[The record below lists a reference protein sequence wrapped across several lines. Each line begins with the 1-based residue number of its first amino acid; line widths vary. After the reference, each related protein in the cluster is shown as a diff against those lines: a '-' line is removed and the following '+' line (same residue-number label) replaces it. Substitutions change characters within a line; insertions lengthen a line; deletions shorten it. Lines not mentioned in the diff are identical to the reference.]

1 MFTRPESGRP
11 RSYVRRIALTSKT
24 PLMIRKTVAAV
35 FGIALVVALCS
46 ARAQGSDEKRPNV
59 LLILADDLGYGELS
73 CQGNPQVP
81 TPNIDSIARNGVR
94 CTNGYVSGPYC
105 SPTRAGL
112 LTGRYQQRFGHEFNP
127 GPAGNEDKN
136 FGLPLEE
143 TTLAERLKAA
153 GYVTGMFGKWHLG
166 YRSELQP
173 TRRGFDEFFGFLGG
187 AHSYLDAKAAPANPI
202 LHGTT
207 PVETVDYTTD
217 AFGRAAVSFIEQHQ
231 KEPWFVYLPFNAVHA
246 PLQALEKYLDRF
258 KSIEDERRRAFAA
271 MLSALDD
278 NVGLVL
284 SKVRSL
290 GLEND
295 TLILFISDNGG
306 PTRNT
311 TSGNGPLNGFKAQ
324 VWEGGIRVPFL
335 VQWKGRIPAG
345 KILDQPV
352 IQLDIH
358 PTVLAAVGQS
368 VPKDARLDGVN
379 LLPYL
384 TADKADAPHEALFWR
399 FGAQRAV
406 RKGDWKLTDLGNGP
420 KLFNLAK
427 DLGEKNDLATQ
438 EPDKLKELEADY
450 SAWNAHNVEP
460 RWKPAP
466 RANAAATAAAVR

>member
-1 MFTRPESGRP
+1 MRADYTLIKELAIMMPEK
-11 RSYVRRIALTSKT
+11 IAAILG
-24 PLMIRKTVAAV
+24 LALI
-35 FGIALVVALCS
+35 FGLSS
-46 ARAQGSDEKRPNV
+46 ARAQGADAKRPNV
-59 LLILADDLGYGELS
+59 LLILADDLGYGELA

-81 TPNIDSIARNGVR
+81 TPNIDSIANNGVR

-127 GPAGNEDKN
+127 GPAGNEEKG
-136 FGLPLEE
+136 FGLPLQE

-153 GYVTGMFGKWHLG
+153 GYATGMFGKWHLG
-166 YRSELQP
+166 YRPELQP

-187 AHSYLDAKAAPANPI
+187 AHSYVDAKAAPANPI
-202 LHGTT
+202 LRGTT
-207 PVETVDYTTD
+207 PVEAIEYTTD
-217 AFGRAAVSFIEQHQ
+217 AFGRAAVSFIERHQ

-246 PLQALEKYLDRF
+246 PLQALDKYLERF
-258 KSIEDERRRAFAA
+258 KSIEDEKRRTFAA

-290 GLEND
+290 GLEDD
-295 TLILFISDNGG
+295 TLILFVSDNGG

-335 VQWKGRIPAG
+335 VQWKGRIPSG
-345 KILDQPV
+345 RVLNQLV

-368 VPKDARLDGVN
+368 VPKDVTLDGVN

-384 TADKADAPHEALFWR
+384 TADRTDGPHEALFWR

-406 RKGDWKLTDLGNGP
+406 RKADWKLTDLGDGP
-420 KLFNLAK
+420 KLFDLAN
-427 DLGEKNDLATQ
+427 DLGEKNDLVTQ
-438 EPDKLKELEADY
+438 HPDKLKELEAEY
-450 SAWNAHNVEP
+450 TAWNARNVEP

-466 RANAAATAAAVR
+466 RANAAVKAAANR